1 MKRLLSLLCG
11 IGFMTFTMAQGTI
24 TTSGSKPTQIKS
36 GTVVNATVKPTTLAI
51 KDTAHAYVLIKTS
64 VGNITIMLYNETPKH
79 RDNFIKLAEE
89 GYLDST
95 LFHRV
100 IKNFMIQGGD
110 PDSRNA
116 AKGQMLGMG
125 GPPYTIPAEF
135 NPKFYHKK
143 GALAAA
149 RNGDQVNPTK
159 ASSGSQ
165 FYIVQGKKY
174 TDAELLALEKQT
186 GRKFSEAQKTAYKT
200 VGGTPFLDMNYTVFG
215 KVTEGLSVIDKIAA
229 MATDGNDRPLS
240 DIKMSV
246 TILHKPK
253 SLSTPTPKS
262 PININISNM
271 NTDTSTYVQIHTD
284 YGDMKIKLYNETPLH
299 KQNFIDLVK
308 KSYYDGTLFHRVIS
322 GFMIQG
328 GDPDSKNAVPGQP
341 LGMGGPSYTIPA
353 EFSPNFIHKKGALAA
368 ARQGDAVNPK
378 KASSGS
384 QFYIVQGKGLSDAEL
399 SMMESRKGI
408 KYTEEQK
415 KIYRESGGTPFL
427 DMDYT
432 VFGEVVEGLD
442 VIDKIAA
449 VQKGN
454 SDRPVNDIKMTIT
467 ILP

>member
-36 GTVVNATVKPTTLAI
+36 GTVVNATVKPTTPAI

-110 PDSRNA
+110 PDSKNA

-253 SLSTPTPKS
+253 SLSTPIPKS

>member
-36 GTVVNATVKPTTLAI
+36 GTVVNATVKPTTPAI

-246 TILHKPK
+246 TVLHKPK
-253 SLSTPTPKS
+253 SLSAPTPKS
-262 PININISNM
+262 QINTNISNM